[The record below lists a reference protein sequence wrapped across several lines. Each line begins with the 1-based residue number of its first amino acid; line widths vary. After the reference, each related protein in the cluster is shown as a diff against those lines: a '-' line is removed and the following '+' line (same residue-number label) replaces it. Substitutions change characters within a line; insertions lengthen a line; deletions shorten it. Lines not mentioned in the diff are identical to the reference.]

1 MTTVRHD
8 TRAAALR
15 SPAPRRG
22 DETAAPT
29 RPPLRVVR
37 TAELTA
43 RGRRRRARLLLIC
56 GLSIVSALLL
66 GMVAF
71 QVVLTQD
78 QTRLD
83 ELEKQAAVEQDR
95 YERLRLEVAQLESPE
110 RVVAAAQERL
120 GMVPPA
126 TVTYLSPQGASAEGK
141 DAADRRSGFAA
152 DAGPPASPPATSDWS
167 QVKPHLAARP

>member
-15 SPAPRRG
+15 SPAPRRR
-22 DETAAPT
+22 DETAAPS

-56 GLSIVSALLL
+56 GLSVVSTLLL

-78 QTRLD
+78 QARLE
-83 ELEKQAAVEQDR
+83 ELERKAATEQDR
-95 YERLRLEVAQLESPE
+95 YERLRLEVAQLESPG

-126 TVTYLSPQGASAEGK
+126 TVTYLSPQGATGEDGP
-141 DAADRRSGFAA
+141 DRRSGFAA

>member
-8 TRAAALR
+8 TRSAALR
-15 SPAPRRG
+15 APAPRRRA
-22 DETAAPT
+22 DADAPA

-43 RGRRRRARLLLIC
+43 QARRRRARLLLGV
-56 GLSIVSALLL
+56 GLGIVAGLLL

-71 QVVLTQD
+71 QVVLTQG
-78 QTRLD
+78 QVRL
-83 ELEKQAAVEQDR
+83 ERLEEQATTQQDR

-126 TVTYLSPQGASAEGK
+126 SVTYLSPQGATSDESTI
-141 DAADRRSGFAA
+141 ADSRDGFAA
-152 DAGPPASPPATSDWS
+152 PTRDWS